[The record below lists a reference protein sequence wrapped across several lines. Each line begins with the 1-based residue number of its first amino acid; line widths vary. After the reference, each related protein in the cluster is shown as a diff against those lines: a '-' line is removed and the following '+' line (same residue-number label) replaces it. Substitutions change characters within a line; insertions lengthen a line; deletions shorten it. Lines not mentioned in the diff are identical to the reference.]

1 MLRKGKKFSKSAPC
15 SAFTGLLV
23 RTSGTF
29 SRKKRLPKLKKA
41 VENAGVNV
49 YKLPQSQKMLT
60 FRAEKCVTQR
70 GVLQCTDNQP
80 MRYLLQKEP
89 TLSAVLTDAPRCFGR
104 YSTLCELTQQQA
116 SAETLV
122 GVLKCYRKGR
132 KLSRKFLTR
141 FFCCLNNLSIFP
153 IFSYHFGE
161 IWNASGPLT
170 ARPLQTRPRT

>member
-1 MLRKGKKFSKSAPC
+1 M
-15 SAFTGLLV
+15 GLLV

-29 SRKKRLPKLKKA
+29 SRKKRLSKLKIV
-41 VENAGVNV
+41 VEKAGVNV
-49 YKLPQSQKMLT
+49 YKLPLSQKMLT

-89 TLSAVLTDAPRCFGR
+89 TLSAVLADAPRCFGR
-104 YSTLCELTQQQA
+104 YSTLCELTQQQV

-132 KLSRKFLTR
+132 KLFRKILTR
-141 FFCCLNNLSIFP
+141 FFSCLNNLSIFP
-153 IFSYHFGE
+153 LFPYHFGGN
-161 IWNASGPLT
+161 WNASGSPI
-170 ARPLQTRPRT
+170 ARPMQTRPRT